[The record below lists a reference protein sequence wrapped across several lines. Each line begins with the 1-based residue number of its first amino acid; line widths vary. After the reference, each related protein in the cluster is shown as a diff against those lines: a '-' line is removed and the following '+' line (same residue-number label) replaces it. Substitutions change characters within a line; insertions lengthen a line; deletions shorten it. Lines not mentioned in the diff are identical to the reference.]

1 MWMKGPDFMGGI
13 HNSPWLGWE
22 PDEISIVTLYAIY
35 IPMFLSL
42 MVRGRDFGP
51 VRRYVLPGAGVL
63 CCLFMV
69 YSCFVGKGFQQVG
82 GYLIFFAVVMLVGWA
97 LDRRRRKRAPAAEK

>member
-1 MWMKGPDFMGGI
+1 MP
-13 HNSPWLGWE
+13 PQ
-22 PDEISIVTLYAIY
+22 PCQRTV
-35 IPMFLSL
+35 FLAL
-42 MVRGRDFGP
+42 RQVPERDFGP

-82 GYLIFFAVVMLVGWA
+82 GYLIFFAAVMFAGWA
-97 LDRRRRKRAPAAEK
+97 LDRRRRKRAPAAEKF

>member
-1 MWMKGPDFMGGI
+1 MA
-13 HNSPWLGWE
+13 GWE

-82 GYLIFFAVVMLVGWA
+82 GYLIFFAAVMFAAGPWTGG
-97 LDRRRRKRAPAAEK
+97 RRKRAPAAEK